1 METVLEIIK
10 SDMFLVGIICFCFI
24 LFLLYMINIIQLRKM
39 KKEYKEFM
47 EKLGNGTNIE
57 DMLNKHIEK
66 INKTIT
72 KNEELEKF
80 CKSLDSEMAQCIQKI
95 RNI

>member
-1 METVLEIIK
+1 MKSEMFIIYLT
-10 SDMFLVGIICFCFI
+10 SFCIII
-24 LFLLYMINIIQLRKM
+24 FLLYIANLAKLAKLR
-39 KKEYKEFM
+39 KEYKNFM
-47 EKLGNGTNIE
+47 QKLGNGTNIE

-80 CKSLDSEMAQCIQKI
+80 CTNLDSDLKRCIQKM